1 MSIDPVERRLEQS
14 FEAERWTRF
23 IQDCQD
29 LEQLRETAL
38 ALVQQLAQQ
47 KAASAWMAT
56 RASESENAKLEMLAR
71 MIRQQ
76 PDGEE
81 EQATESPGGSP
92 SRRPGRVSVFLL
104 PAAQVCWRE
113 LVAVFG
119 PNLDHAGIVLA
130 AALHLIADRVVALLS
145 LIHI

>member
-56 RASESENAKLEMLAR
+56 RASESENAKLEMLAQ
-71 MIRQQ
+71 MIRQ
-76 PDGEE
+76 PDFFKNLPP
-81 EQATESPGGSP
+81 SPDWLGS
-92 SRRPGRVSVFLL
+92 
-104 PAAQVCWRE
+104 
-113 LVAVFG
+113 
-119 PNLDHAGIVLA
+119 
-130 AALHLIADRVVALLS
+130 LS
-145 LIHI
+145 GTP